1 VNYGAY
7 DITGILQKVN
17 VAATPVMN
25 CEDQYNDPHFRER
38 KTFIEMNHPLVGK
51 EIVYGNPMRLSE
63 MPPEI
68 RRNAPDIG
76 EHNDYVLK
84 ELLGYSQQ
92 EVEGLVKE
100 QVIY

>member
-1 VNYGAY
+1 
-7 DITGILQKVN
+7 
-17 VAATPVMN
+17 
-25 CEDQYNDPHFRER
+25 
-38 KTFIEMNHPLVGK
+38 
-51 EIVYGNPMRLSE
+51 MRLSE

-92 EVEGLVKE
+92 EVEELVKG

>member
-7 DITGILQKVN
+7 DITGILQRVN

-25 CEDQYNDPHFRER
+25 CEDQYNDPHFRFK

-51 EIVYGNPMRLSE
+51 EIVYGNPMRLSDL
-63 MPPEI
+63 PPEI
-68 RRNAPDIG
+68 KRIAPGLG
-76 EHNDYVLK
+76 EHNDYVLQ
-84 ELLGYSQQ
+84 ELLGYSEQ
-92 EVEGLVKE
+92 EVTELVKE